1 MARRPPNARSPIG
14 DNILCTVNSME
25 SADKSKPEPINMMID
40 ASVNAEKKI
49 VYKFQD
55 KYEVAVPLVVCDKP
69 GEYYWSPGYTNIL
82 TQSGTLELSQKEREE
97 QEGEYVAVKTTHS
110 QFPVSMSPIS
120 SEMNKKA
127 RTEEG
132 LAYIFANWE
141 MYSDKLVKAYG
152 VVGFKQREK
161 LFALLHLTVNL
172 SKHKMKQEVEEL
184 KRDLDEV
191 KVEVKNKYGEKESTI
206 KGATNIFARFFGVEP
221 WKTSIDSLK
230 LATFDITAETTPAKL
245 GSFLVSVQ
253 NGDYDTPSIHL
264 NLGAVSRPTMDPV
277 MERLSNWFAVG
288 NCEIY
293 ELKIEIPTDIDP
305 SEYPKLHQVVDKLF
319 QNLTQVEI
327 ELFTLTGTENVFM
340 DSIAGT
346 EKLATKVLKYLATS
360 QKLMARQSS
369 EESSSASAQ
378 SDVAYLACSGLQRL
392 NVSDCWIDFDT
403 IAALKDVISKSSIS
417 ALRLSN
423 LKFGLRPNTLLK
435 PPDQVVMKMRNAN
448 CSDVQNRCLQC
459 RFSFPCMFCFFPFC
473 CCCNQL
479 PDYAETKK
487 DLLSKVDDFEN
498 QYDKFIKGQVDEYNK
513 RVDEGFNLL
522 KSAIQCMKKNAI
534 GGIDIID
541 FEGTSLPE
549 LCGTAK
555 RVNELL
561 KVVAQQQ
568 PTAINF
574 KKCGLCDVHVS
585 GICDVFFQNML
596 LTHFEISVCSSSTE
610 GLENLQ
616 SLAQNSPML
625 VSGKVHFGSQV
636 KVRVAS
642 KELNADEKQEKS
654 CCSLMTWSTITWEQK
669 FQTVLLP
676 IKKLSDADFKVY
688 ENKIEDEIKEHSVF
702 PMYKTLNVLWCNNH
716 KKLKNLERASK
727 SEMYKG
733 ILSYKADEPKEKL
746 IMDFWIMAGLK
757 SLTLDE
763 VLQQLMSET
772 KGSGDKVMTMVTK
785 SQEKIIIEEGK
796 MKKEETEEEGKFT
809 SLVAESLLPGQI
821 LP

>member
-1 MARRPPNARSPIG
+1 
-14 DNILCTVNSME
+14 
-25 SADKSKPEPINMMID
+25 
-40 ASVNAEKKI
+40 
-49 VYKFQD
+49 
-55 KYEVAVPLVVCDKP
+55 
-69 GEYYWSPGYTNIL
+69 
-82 TQSGTLELSQKEREE
+82 
-97 QEGEYVAVKTTHS
+97 
-110 QFPVSMSPIS
+110 MSPIS

-152 VVGFKQREK
+152 AVGFKEREK

-172 SKHKMKQEVEEL
+172 SKHKMKQEVGEL
-184 KRDLDEV
+184 RRELD
-191 KVEVKNKYGEKESTI
+191 KVVGVVTSKDGTPALTI
-206 KGATNIFARFFGVEP
+206 TGATNIFAQFFGVEP

-230 LATFDITAETTPAKL
+230 SATFEITERTTPAVL

-264 NLGAVSRPTMDPV
+264 NLGAMSRPTMDPV
-277 MERLSNWFAVG
+277 IERLSKWFAVG
-288 NCEIY
+288 DCEIY
-293 ELKIEIPTDIDP
+293 ELKIEMPTVSDASD
-305 SEYPKLHQVVDKLF
+305 YPKLHQVVDKLF
-319 QNLTQVEI
+319 QNMKQVEI
-327 ELFTLTGTENVFM
+327 ELFTLTGTENIFM

-346 EKLATKVLKYLATS
+346 EKLATKVLKHLATS

-369 EESSSASAQ
+369 EESSSSSAQ
-378 SDVAYLACSGLQRL
+378 SDLAYLACSGLQRL
-392 NVSDCWIDFDT
+392 NVSNCWIDFDT
-403 IAALKDVISKSSIS
+403 IASLKDVISKSSIS

-423 LKFGLRPNTLLK
+423 LKFGLRPNTVLK
-435 PPDQVVMKMRNAN
+435 PPEQVIMKMRNAN

-459 RFSFPCMFCFFPFC
+459 KCSFDCIFCFCPFG

-487 DLLSKVDDFEN
+487 DLLSKVDDFEK

-522 KSAIQCMKKNAI
+522 KSAIQGMKKNAI

-574 KKCGLCDVHVS
+574 NKSGLCDVHLS

-625 VSGKVHFGSQV
+625 VSGKVHLGSQV
-636 KVRVAS
+636 KVQVAS
-642 KELNADEKQEKS
+642 KELVAEEKQEKS
-654 CCSLMTWSTITWEQK
+654 CCSLMTWSTITWTQK
-669 FQTVLLP
+669 IDAVHLP
-676 IKKLSDADFKVY
+676 LKKLSDDDFKVY
-688 ENKIEDEIKEHSVF
+688 EDKIEDEIKEHSVF

-727 SEMYKG
+727 SETYKG
-733 ILSYKADEPKEKL
+733 ILSPQADEPKEKL

-763 VLQQLMSET
+763 VLKQLMSE
-772 KGSGDKVMTMVTK
+772 KGAGDKVMAMVTK

-796 MKKEETEEEGKFT
+796 MKTEEKEEEGKCT
-809 SLVAESLLPGQI
+809 SLVAESLLPGQT